1 MPGLHR
7 AALVSWL
14 SPLISD
20 CCHYKDSKLLAV
32 RLALRERL
40 ALLLCIAGVLTGA
53 SCVHAGVQPS
63 DVAGVW
69 EGHLGAPGQTTYLV
83 YRISVK
89 EDGTLVASHDSPDY
103 SLNNIPV
110 AEATLDGDRVM
121 IRIGLYH
128 ARYEGTVGKDV
139 IKGRYRYGAGPW
151 LPLALTRRSAD
162 PRFLLAHLVPR
173 LGADGRQTL
182 DYRYVLP
189 AQDNDR
195 WDVADAGA
203 QGFDKARI
211 AALIRRILEGG
222 VRNLHSLVVIKDGK
236 LVLDEYFHGNHRD
249 KQHRI
254 SSISKVIT
262 AATVG
267 IAIDQGLIKDTNT
280 PLCQL
285 FPQHSDLLCEGE
297 KRQLTLYQLLTM
309 TTGLQWNEQDI
320 SYFDPANDL
329 AEMKRSP
336 DPLRNL
342 FERRLVNRPGDRF
355 VYNTGCMI
363 ALEALLQTATKAPF
377 LQFTQNA
384 LFTPLGISNYRW
396 DFSEGFFM
404 TPRDMA
410 KLGWLFLN
418 HGEYDGAKVLPA
430 TWADSAL
437 GRFEQC
443 TPRYFNHWWPIVFF
457 PNGIPV
463 KAFQAGGWGGQ
474 SITILP
480 ALNMVIVMTGGNQLE
495 PADYDVCIR
504 DILPAIVTREFA
516 AKHPG
521 MAYKGLRVAKNL
533 EWTMRWD
540 TETGCMAACAKS
552 LGLSI
557 SDARLYGATGVGFLI
572 NIDERAEARSAAVWN
587 RGRVYELSKNL
598 GFSVD
603 GIWSHKSSQDFPS
616 IQKRVW
622 DRVRQDTAA
631 GHPSYG
637 FGFDSPIRYL
647 IAGYDDCG
655 YYYKGWDS
663 EQGRGPLPW
672 SELGNT
678 DIGLLGMHF
687 VRPVSSHVSYREMV
701 KSAFQFVLEFSSN
714 SGQWVPADCKA
725 GPDGYARWIA
735 LFEAG
740 KEDEYGAS
748 YNAAQLAEARKL
760 AVEFLEEAKSKLGRA
775 AGVPFDDAIRR
786 YRVVAEHLARMS
798 QLLPHNVS
806 AEQRAANLKDPRR
819 RQEAIQRLRSA
830 RDAEVEG
837 LKALAAIAETL

>member
-1 MPGLHR
+1 VR
-7 AALVSWL
+7 RSRQAASVSWL
-14 SPLISD
+14 FPFIREYPHKGSSVR
-20 CCHYKDSKLLAV
+20 AV
-32 RLALRERL
+32 RRALRKRA
-40 ALLLCIAGVLTGA
+40 ALLLCMAGVLVGA
-53 SCVHAGVQPS
+53 SCLHADVQPS

-69 EGHLGAPGQTTYLV
+69 EGHLGALGQTTYLV
-83 YRISVK
+83 YRISVT

-103 SLNNIPV
+103 ALNNIPV
-110 AEATLDGDRVM
+110 AEAKLDGDRVM
-121 IRIGLYH
+121 IRIGLYD

-139 IKGRYRYGAGPW
+139 INGRYRYGAGPW
-151 LPLALTRRSAD
+151 LPLTLTRRSAD

-173 LGADGRQTL
+173 LGAGGRQTL
-182 DYRYVLP
+182 DYRYALP
-189 AQDNDR
+189 APGNDR

-203 QGFDKARI
+203 QGFQKARI
-211 AALIRRILEGG
+211 DALMGRILEGG
-222 VRNLHSLVVIKDGK
+222 VRNLHCLVVIKDGK

-254 SSISKVIT
+254 SSVSKVIT

-267 IAIDQGLIKDTNT
+267 VAIDQGLIKDANT

-285 FPQHSDLLCEGE
+285 FPQYGDLLCEGE
-297 KRQLTLYQLLTM
+297 KKQLTVYHLLTM

-329 AEMKRSP
+329 ARMKRSP

-342 FERRLVNRPGDRF
+342 FERRLVQRPGDRF
-355 VYNTGCMI
+355 VYNTGCMM
-363 ALEALLQTATKAPF
+363 ALEALLQTTTKGHF
-377 LQFTQNA
+377 LQFTQNG

-418 HGEYDGAKVLPA
+418 HGEYGGARVLSA
-430 TWADSAL
+430 AWADNAL

-443 TPRYFNHWWPIVFF
+443 TPRYFNHWWPMVFF

-474 SITILP
+474 SITIFP
-480 ALNMVIVMTGGNQLE
+480 ALNMVIVITGGNQLE
-495 PADYDVCIR
+495 PADYDVCMR
-504 DILPAIVTREFA
+504 DYILPAIVTREYA
-516 AKHPG
+516 AKHPAV
-521 MAYKGLRVAKNL
+521 AYKGLRVAKNL
-533 EWTMRWD
+533 EWIMRWD

-557 SDARLYGATGVGFLI
+557 PDARLYGATGVGFLI
-572 NIDERAEARSAAVWN
+572 NIDGRAEAKSAAVWN
-587 RGRVYELSKNL
+587 RGRVYELCKNL

-603 GIWSHKSSQDFPS
+603 SIWSHKSSQDFPS

-622 DRVRQDTAA
+622 DRVRQDIDA
-631 GHPSYG
+631 GRPCYG

-647 IAGYDDCG
+647 VAAYDDCG
-655 YYYKGWDS
+655 YYCKGWDS
-663 EQGRGPLPW
+663 EQARGPLPW

-687 VRPVSSHVSYREMV
+687 VRSVSSAVSYREMV
-701 KSAFQFVLEFSSN
+701 ESAFQFVLEFSSN

-725 GPDGYARWIA
+725 GPEGYARWIA

-748 YNAAQLAEARKL
+748 YNAAQLAESRRL
-760 AVEFLEEAKSKLGRA
+760 AVEFLEEAKGKLGRA

-786 YRVVAEHLARMS
+786 YRVVAEQLARMS
-798 QLLPHNVS
+798 QLLPHDVS
-806 AEQRAANLKDPRR
+806 AEQRAANLREPR
-819 RQEAIQRLRSA
+819 RQEVIQCLRSA
-830 RDAEVEG
+830 REAEVEG
-837 LKALAAIAETL
+837 LKALAAIVETL